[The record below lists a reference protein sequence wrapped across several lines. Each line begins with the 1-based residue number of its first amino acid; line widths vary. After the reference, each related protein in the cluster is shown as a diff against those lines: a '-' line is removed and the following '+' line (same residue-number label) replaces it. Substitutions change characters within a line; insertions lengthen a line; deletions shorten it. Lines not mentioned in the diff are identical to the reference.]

1 MHGSMLILGHVE
13 LIFIFFV
20 NHEEWQPRMIQEER
34 ELPLSIA
41 GESSA

>member
-1 MHGSMLILGHVE
+1 MLILGHVE

-20 NHEEWQPRMIQEER
+20 NHEEWMATEDDSGGER
-34 ELPLSIA
+34 ITTSIA